1 MSAADQQLSASQ
13 SLPGCFQRLQQVQQE
28 YNGLHSEI
36 AALRDEIAVQ
46 EKVEKAGGEGDEAA
60 RQRLIHLRQKELMLM
75 ASAKVMQE
83 RMLKLEEQITKLTPG
98 AAAGELQVL
107 AKCSRGSATLYA
119 WRCSFRHSCTPA
131 DQLVRHTTAAAAAK
145 QQPWLSWASHAPLS
159 GACHQYHACSLLI
172 SVSVALDSQHAL
184 VLFACN
190 RDVDVC

>member
-1 MSAADQQLSASQ
+1 MFRLLEDLVEKEAEGRMSAADQQLSASQ

-46 EKVEKAGGEGDEAA
+46 EKVEKAGGEGGEAA

-98 AAAGELQVL
+98 AAAGQDYERSDQRQAELDQMAYYVKL
-107 AKCSRGSATLYA
+107 YEDMRTPKQTWYSRLFSAHGQDQAKKA
-119 WRCSFRHSCTPA
+119 
-131 DQLVRHTTAAAAAK
+131 Q
-145 QQPWLSWASHAPLS
+145 
-159 GACHQYHACSLLI
+159 
-172 SVSVALDSQHAL
+172 
-184 VLFACN
+184 
-190 RDVDVC
+190 